1 MENEPILKK
10 TLLTVAIMVAA
21 WVTFV
26 GTVSL
31 LAVVITSH
39 AVAPFTPS
47 DGREAP
53 ALEKPSLGSVPVTP
67 GAPSKSRSAD
77 RGHGQPI

>member
-21 WVTFV
+21 WVAFV

-39 AVAPFTPS
+39 AVAPS
-47 DGREAP
+47 DGKDVP
-53 ALEKPSLGSVPVTP
+53 ALEKPSLGNVPVTP

>member
-10 TLLTVAIMVAA
+10 TLLTVAVMAAA
-21 WVTFV
+21 WVAFV
-26 GTVSL
+26 GTVSI

-39 AVAPFTPS
+39 AVAPP
-47 DGREAP
+47 EAP
-53 ALEKPSLGSVPVTP
+53 TLDKPSLGSVPVSP
-67 GAPSKSRSAD
+67 AAGGPSKSRSAE

>member
-1 MENEPILKK
+1 MENEPIFKK

-21 WVTFV
+21 WVAFV

-31 LAVVITSH
+31 LAVVITAH
-39 AVAPFTPS
+39 AVGPS
-47 DGREAP
+47 DGKDAP
-53 ALEKPSLGSVPVTP
+53 VLEKPSLGSVPVTP

-77 RGHGQPI
+77 RGHAQPI